1 VSAEQEIIELVVR
14 ERRARDLADWETMR
28 ACFHDDS
35 VVDISWTRACGPE
48 FVELSR
54 RALAAGTRSVHLLG
68 PVSARAVGDRAIAEV
83 GAQIAVQGEIAG
95 TLCAISALAR
105 LVERVERRDG
115 EWRIVELAAVYE
127 LDMMAPVIP
136 GEPVAV
142 ERERI
147 LRYRPS
153 YRMLSWWV
161 AQTQGEDAVR
171 DELPGTDRPELVLA
185 LYERYE
191 RWLAGAAD

>member
-1 VSAEQEIIELVVR
+1 VSAEQEITELVVR
-14 ERRARDLADWETMR
+14 ERRARDMADWETML

-35 VVDISWTRACGPE
+35 VVDISWTRTRGPD

-68 PVSARAVGDRAIAEV
+68 PVSARALGDRAIAEV
-83 GAQIAVQGEIAG
+83 GAQIAVQGEVAG
-95 TLCAISALAR
+95 TLCAITALGR
-105 LVERVERRDG
+105 LVERVERRSG
-115 EWRIVELAAVYE
+115 QWRILELAAVYQ
-127 LDMMAPVIP
+127 LDTMTPVIP
-136 GEPVAV
+136 GDHIAV

-171 DELPGTDRPELVLA
+171 NELPGTDRPELVAA

>member
-1 VSAEQEIIELVVR
+1 MSAEQKIIDLVVR
-14 ERRARDLADWETMR
+14 ERRARDMADWETML

-35 VVDISWTRACGPE
+35 VVDISWTRAGGPD

-68 PVSARAVGDRAIAEV
+68 PVSARAVGDRGTAEV

-95 TLCAISALAR
+95 TLCAITALAR
-105 LVERVERRDG
+105 LVERVERRRG
-115 EWRIVELAAVYE
+115 EWRIVELAAIYQ
-127 LDMMAPVIP
+127 LDTMTTAIP
-136 GEPVAV
+136 GQSVAL
-142 ERERI
+142 ERDRI

-171 DELPGTDRPELVLA
+171 HELPGTDRPELVAA
-185 LYERYE
+185 LHERYE
-191 RWLAGAAD
+191 RWLTGGPG